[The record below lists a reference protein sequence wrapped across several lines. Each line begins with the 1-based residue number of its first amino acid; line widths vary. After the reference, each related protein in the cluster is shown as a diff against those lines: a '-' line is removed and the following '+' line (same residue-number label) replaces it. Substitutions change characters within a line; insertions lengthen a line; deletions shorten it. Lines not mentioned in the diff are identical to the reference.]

1 MFTLVSWIDLS
12 LIRQTKWPITLSF
25 FNEGPLLETLDLLH
39 IQCPVASSLRWTEC
53 PVASSLRRTECPVAS
68 SLRRTECPVAS
79 SLRRT
84 ECPVVSSLR
93 RTECPVVSSLR
104 RAILRIGRTIS
115 RFDRYF
121 KACELRSI

>member
-53 PVASSLRRTECPVAS
+53 PVASSLRRTECPV
-68 SLRRTECPVAS
+68 
-79 SLRRT
+79 
-84 ECPVVSSLR
+84 VSSLR

>member
-53 PVASSLRRTECPVAS
+53 PVASSLRRTECPV
-68 SLRRTECPVAS
+68 VS